1 MPPGGALFR
10 RPAARPDG
18 ARDPKF
24 ATPVNRFRRFGRII
38 LLRNPDFS
46 LPLSRIIVRRKVE

>member
-46 LPLSRIIVRRKVE
+46 LRLSRIIVRRKVE

>member
-10 RPAARPDG
+10 RRAARP
-18 ARDPKF
+18 RDPKF
-24 ATPVNRFRRFGRII
+24 TTLVNRFRRFGRII